1 MMLPG
6 VLVLATMGAYGLSN
20 SLFDVYVLMTV
31 GVIAYFLAKLRV
43 PPVTTALGLVLGRL
57 IEQTYQQSSI
67 VAGAH
72 KEALFTFFLS
82 RPLNIVLMLICLL
95 VVVSGIRQILRER
108 RTEDAS
114 LADAAGM
121 AITPG
126 RGISMRFGNVIV
138 GLAALLLAGAGFWEV
153 PRLSERSGQFPLL
166 VASMFLVF
174 GILLLIQSARPG
186 RRMDRSF
193 PFDEVPWR
201 NLGIIVLALVAMT
214 LGLNRIGFYEA
225 AFVFSGFTCWLML
238 GAGDGA
244 RAAPLKRLTTA
255 LAFAAGFMV
264 VVYIAFGLVIQL
276 PTPRG
281 LLL

>member
-1 MMLPG
+1 
-6 VLVLATMGAYGLSN
+6 
-20 SLFDVYVLMTV
+20 MTV

-72 KEALFTFFLS
+72 KEALFSFFLS
-82 RPLNIVLMLICLL
+82 RPLNIVLMLICAL

-108 RTEDAS
+108 RTEDAG
-114 LADAAGM
+114 LAAAGM
-121 AITPG
+121 GLTPG
-126 RGISMRFGNVIV
+126 RGISMRVGNVIV
-138 GLAALLLAGAGFWEV
+138 GLSALLLAGAGFWEV
-153 PRLSERSGQFPLL
+153 PRLAERSAQFPTL

-174 GILLLIQSARPG
+174 GVLLLIQSARPG
-186 RRMDRSF
+186 RRMDRSY

-201 NLGIIVLALVAMT
+201 NLGIIVLALLAMT

-225 AFVFSGFTCWLML
+225 AFLFSGFTCWLML